1 MPAKGKCHKALMT
14 KLTKEVRR
22 ITYAL
27 HRGREIVVAMRPPDL
42 LTFRLK
48 GTRKEYPLSVVGAFN
63 LAAKVEA
70 NHMMKCKA
78 EARKARKAARAKGM

>member
-1 MPAKGKCHKALMT
+1 MT
-14 KLTKEVRR
+14 RLTKQVRR
-22 ITYAL
+22 ITYAV
-27 HRGREIVVAMRPPDL
+27 HRGREIVVALRPPDL

-70 NHMMKCKA
+70 LHQWKRKQ
-78 EARKARKAARAKGM
+78 EERKARKAARKG